1 MKYTTYKGKFRYT
14 PGVNAY
20 DVTVRKPFNWLWLLL
35 LLLLLPLFIRCERE
49 VVVEVLDEKGTPVE
63 NVDISL
69 AYDARFLYNDGFFT
83 TVPVKAGGRTG
94 AGGTV
99 RIDKLPCS
107 VWSYIFFT
115 ETKMTV
121 AAVPPPPYE
130 AAMSEERFH
139 TTGRVLFTLKTA
151 PADIPVRVT
160 DAMTGRPLA
169 GAEVVATV
177 NGSGVGVFAT
187 DAGGVAMIPGIH
199 PTDVVSLAGRKE
211 GYETNEYSIR
221 RVKGSDLDSDPVKEI
236 PLKRVYECDD
246 DVEYNSEAKP
256 LIVIENI
263 DMHKDKGRFVLTV
276 FTLNQPDRFV
286 VKDAEGRELL
296 DTGLVSTGNSSRDYT
311 VEFSTRHITIE
322 AHADPGGNPE
332 TSIWTIRPHCPE

>member
-107 VWSYIFFT
+107 VWSYIF
-115 ETKMTV
+115 
-121 AAVPPPPYE
+121 
-130 AAMSEERFH
+130 S
-139 TTGRVLFTLKTA
+139 
-151 PADIPVRVT
+151 
-160 DAMTGRPLA
+160 
-169 GAEVVATV
+169 
-177 NGSGVGVFAT
+177 
-187 DAGGVAMIPGIH
+187 
-199 PTDVVSLAGRKE
+199 
-211 GYETNEYSIR
+211 
-221 RVKGSDLDSDPVKEI
+221 
-236 PLKRVYECDD
+236 
-246 DVEYNSEAKP
+246 
-256 LIVIENI
+256 
-263 DMHKDKGRFVLTV
+263 
-276 FTLNQPDRFV
+276 Q
-286 VKDAEGRELL
+286 
-296 DTGLVSTGNSSRDYT
+296 GLR
-311 VEFSTRHITIE
+311 
-322 AHADPGGNPE
+322 
-332 TSIWTIRPHCPE
+332 